1 MTGLATVHGLDD
13 ILGDQKFA
21 GLAADEVFRKDLL
34 KLALL
39 KYCGLIALIDVHLQ
53 VSLALTIADAAYLLL
68 ASDFESLALQFN
80 RFRRL
85 VDVVRIVVS
94 DITVGSCRLVSH
106 LGELVLLLVRNGG
119 VLVLVLQIVAL
130 LSVAHVCK
138 RRHSG

>member
-34 KLALL
+34 KLSLFE
-39 KYCGLIALIDVHLQ
+39 YCGLIALVDVHLQ
-53 VSLALTIADAAYLLL
+53 VSLALTVADAANLLL

-106 LGELVLLLVRNGG
+106 LGELVLLLVRN
-119 VLVLVLQIVAL
+119 
-130 LSVAHVCK
+130 
-138 RRHSG
+138 